1 MSLPTTVEL
10 LLTACVRSPVA
21 EMIVF
26 HMGHFFLL
34 GDLSFFFVHSFKDI
48 LILILSDIASLRK
61 RNREDIV
68 VTWSRRHCDADENNI
83 DW

>member
-1 MSLPTTVEL
+1 MRKKPCSRDD
-10 LLTACVRSPVA
+10 CVSHGP
-21 EMIVF
+21 
-26 HMGHFFLL
+26 L
-34 GDLSFFFVHSFKDI
+34 LSFGGFVLFFGHSFKDI

>member
-1 MSLPTTVEL
+1 MRKKMISRDD
-10 LLTACVRSPVA
+10 CVSHGP
-21 EMIVF
+21 
-26 HMGHFFLL
+26 L
-34 GDLSFFFVHSFKDI
+34 LSFGGICPFIFVHSFKDI